1 MQVLLGVL
9 FRNPAIVL
17 STILCA
23 SLGALVS
30 FFDKEGHRQIALA
43 RFWART
49 LLWSAGIRD
58 RVTGREKLDLAQP
71 YVFASN
77 HLSYMDTPTI
87 LANIPSQFRFMAKSE
102 LFQIPFLG
110 NHLRLA
116 GHIPVPR
123 QDPRAA
129 LKTMTVAAQ
138 SIAERRI
145 SLLVFPEGGRSLSG
159 ELQPF
164 KEGAAYIAIKAQVP
178 VVPVAIR
185 GTHEV
190 LPMHGKIPRP
200 GPVTLAIGDPI
211 PTAGLTLKERDRL
224 TAEVRERIA
233 AMLG

>member
-1 MQVLLGVL
+1 MQVLVGVL

-17 STILCA
+17 STIMCA

-30 FFDKEGHRQIALA
+30 FFDKEGHRQIAIA

-49 LLWSAGIRD
+49 LLRSAGIRD

-87 LANIPSQFRFMAKSE
+87 LANVPSQFRFMAKSE
-102 LFQIPFLG
+102 LFEIPFLG

-129 LKTMTVAAQ
+129 LKTLTVAAQ

-145 SLLVFPEGGRSLSG
+145 SLLVFPEGGRSLTG